1 MNGYMYMCDTLTQV
15 SRVAFWLKI
24 LSSICLCVFDYVS
37 LIWAWSL
44 FYKTPGPYLLYI
56 IVSQMRS
63 SCSILHLIIL
73 SLVLVPFSKLIEKIT
88 LRHFVVVVAN
98 SPEVVSHQ
106 DFVGGSHFLWWR
118 HAGGDESGGE
128 CRRALRNLSLSL
140 CLSVSLSLSL
150 CCKTIKLS
158 YHPVSQIN
166 DRIYLCMIEVLSIP
180 LIAISGSYYFTID
193 NYTGMHVYLRS
204 SACQQT

>member
-1 MNGYMYMCDTLTQV
+1 MNGYMYVCDTLTQV

-24 LSSICLCVFDYVS
+24 LSSICQCVFDYVS

-44 FYKTPGPYLLYI
+44 LYKTPGPYLLYI

-73 SLVLVPFSKLIEKIT
+73 SQVLVPFSKLIEKIT
-88 LRHFVVVVAN
+88 LRHFFVVVAN

-128 CRRALRNLSLSL
+128 YRRTLRNLSLS
-140 CLSVSLSLSL
+140 LSVSLSLSL
-150 CCKTIKLS
+150 SL
-158 YHPVSQIN
+158 P
-166 DRIYLCMIEVLSIP
+166 LSISISISLLLRFDQSEFFLTRKSDGP
-180 LIAISGSYYFTID
+180 LQS
-193 NYTGMHVYLRS
+193 RS
-204 SACQQT
+204 K